1 MCFGLTLLPLFSF
14 PSSFPLSLLHLPL
27 LPFLLLPLSHRLEAV
42 QTSEELSD
50 VYTHF
55 LLYYGRDLIAM
66 QNRRSVGEEG
76 GEKQKTTVKKALR
89 RDFYSICQENGLGSL
104 ASKFGLTPE
113 QFGENLRDNYQRHE
127 TEQHSIEP
135 EEAAEDYVQHVG

>member
-1 MCFGLTLLPLFSF
+1 M
-14 PSSFPLSLLHLPL
+14 
-27 LPFLLLPLSHRLEAV
+27 
-42 QTSEELSD
+42 
-50 VYTHF
+50 YTHF

-66 QNRRSVGEEG
+66 QNRRSAGEEG
-76 GEKQKTTVKKALR
+76 GEKQKTTIKKALR